1 MSLRP
6 GVSTT
11 IQRVKG
17 NGGSLSGI
25 GSVAKSTTINPPTPK
40 EYGRQHLSPT
50 DIGAVS

>member
-6 GVSTT
+6 GTSTT
-11 IQRVKG
+11 ITRS
-17 NGGSLSGI
+17 NTI
-25 GSVAKSTTINPPTPK
+25 GTVSKVVIINPPTTK